1 MKKKPKT
8 SKVPPKGW
16 PNEEE
21 WKNIEKNFKEESV
34 YQILSPRASPVDKIK
49 YKLCEEFVKYCNEQE
64 LNQRELATKLGAS
77 EARVSEIVHY
87 KYQRFTIDKLITLLS
102 IIKPNLKF
110 KVA

>member
-1 MKKKPKT
+1 MKI

-16 PNEEE
+16 PTEEE
-21 WKNIEKNFKEESV
+21 WKKIEKNFKEEDV
-34 YQILSPRASPVDKIK
+34 YQILSPKASPVDRIK
-49 YKLCEEFVKYCNEQE
+49 YKLCEEFVRYCNEHE
-64 LNQRELATKLGAS
+64 LNQRELAVKLGVG

-87 KYQRFTIDKLITLLS
+87 KYQRFTIDKLIMLLS